1 MSKNNLPY
9 YIAGTLAALTLL
21 ASGVFAAAPYIGFLA
36 PVAALSVGLPF
47 IIDGAVF
54 SAVAMALSYKAISKN
69 KTISEKDVQLTEK
82 VEEISKKDAQL
93 AKEEDKVQAQ
103 KQTISGQNDQLTK
116 KEAEVKAKEEENS
129 KQKIEIN
136 KKNEEIDNQK
146 KEIEELKHKK
156 TFVPQ
161 AMKNIKEASQEV
173 FAYVAEA
180 YSSGR
185 VHSTIKQRRSDVAN
199 DLKNVVGS
207 AKNAYGTSVEYVKG
221 KFNSA
226 GNKLKNVYGT
236 SVEYTKGALNS
247 VGSSLYS
254 RFHGTKVS
262 SSEEQFKRED
272 GSKPS
277 MQELTSLDYLDL
289 AVSSSEQKQ
298 RANSLDYLN
307 IDNDVPKQP
316 DHLSIDA
323 AKRYL
328 MSLSEDQEIFYDAE
342 SGGEKDTETSSL
354 KEQLDEN
361 SKAKVPSRIS
371 DLCESVKGKFTSF
384 WSGVQSIYSKNV
396 YNSCALGTDLLHAQ
410 HKNTLAN
417 VPQEEVVNKEAQKPE
432 EQADQKPNLQRDNS
446 INNTEEGGKNKRS
459 GAARRKRKQA
469 RVEQPIVYTVTTS
482 NKYDVLLPE
491 CFLS

>member
-1 MSKNNLPY
+1 MMNKNNVPY
-9 YIAGTLAALTLL
+9 YIAGTLATLTLL
-21 ASGVFAAAPYIGFLA
+21 ASGVFAVAPYIGFLA

-47 IIDGAVF
+47 IIGCAVF
-54 SAVAMALSYKAISKN
+54 SVVTIALSYKAISKN
-69 KTISEKDVQLTEK
+69 NTISG
-82 VEEISKKDAQL
+82 KDAV
-93 AKEEDKVQAQ
+93 VQAQ
-103 KQTISGQNDQLTK
+103 KQTISELEAKIQAQEQTISGQNDQLTK
-116 KEAEVKAKEEENS
+116 KEAEVKAKEEEIS

-161 AMKNIKEASQEV
+161 AMKDIPTASGKAFTSTKEA
-173 FAYVAEA
+173 FI
-180 YSSGR
+180 SGR
-185 VHSTIKQRRSDVAN
+185 VTRIVKNGLKDVYGAMPSTES
-199 DLKNVVGS
+199 
-207 AKNAYGTSVEYVKG
+207 VKG
-221 KFNSA
+221 TLSGI

-277 MQELTSLDYLDL
+277 MQELTRLDYLDL

-328 MSLSEDQEIFYDAE
+328 MSLSEDQDVFYDPE
-342 SGGEKDTETSSL
+342 SGDEKGTEISSPESQPT
-354 KEQLDEN
+354 KEEN
-361 SKAKVPSRIS
+361 GQGWFAWSLGKAKSAM
-371 DLCESVKGKFTSF
+371 T
-384 WSGVQSIYSKNV
+384 
-396 YNSCALGTDLLHAQ
+396 
-410 HKNTLAN
+410 
-417 VPQEEVVNKEAQKPE
+417 EVVVIGADVTKPYL
-432 EQADQKPNLQRDNS
+432 AKITKVLAPNLNM
-446 INNTEEGGKNKRS
+446 
-459 GAARRKRKQA
+459 
-469 RVEQPIVYTVTTS
+469 
-482 NKYDVLLPE
+482 
-491 CFLS
+491 

>member
-47 IIDGAVF
+47 IIGGAVF

-185 VHSTIKQRRSDVAN
+185 VHNPSYGLTKAIKLRNRR
-199 DLKNVVGS
+199 L
-207 AKNAYGTSVEYVKG
+207 
-221 KFNSA
+221 F
-226 GNKLKNVYGT
+226 
-236 SVEYTKGALNS
+236 
-247 VGSSLYS
+247 
-254 RFHGTKVS
+254 
-262 SSEEQFKRED
+262 
-272 GSKPS
+272 
-277 MQELTSLDYLDL
+277 
-289 AVSSSEQKQ
+289 
-298 RANSLDYLN
+298 
-307 IDNDVPKQP
+307 
-316 DHLSIDA
+316 
-323 AKRYL
+323 
-328 MSLSEDQEIFYDAE
+328 
-342 SGGEKDTETSSL
+342 
-354 KEQLDEN
+354 
-361 SKAKVPSRIS
+361 
-371 DLCESVKGKFTSF
+371 
-384 WSGVQSIYSKNV
+384 
-396 YNSCALGTDLLHAQ
+396 
-410 HKNTLAN
+410 
-417 VPQEEVVNKEAQKPE
+417 
-432 EQADQKPNLQRDNS
+432 
-446 INNTEEGGKNKRS
+446 
-459 GAARRKRKQA
+459 
-469 RVEQPIVYTVTTS
+469 
-482 NKYDVLLPE
+482 
-491 CFLS
+491 